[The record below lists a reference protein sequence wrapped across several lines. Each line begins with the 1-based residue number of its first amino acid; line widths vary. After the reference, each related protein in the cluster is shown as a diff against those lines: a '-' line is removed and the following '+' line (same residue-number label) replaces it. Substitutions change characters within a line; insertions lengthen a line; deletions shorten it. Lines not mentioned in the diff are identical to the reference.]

1 MIRVVT
7 VHAKTDR
14 WLDVQLGYLERH
26 IRSPFLIYGAM
37 NDFED
42 VRPLPYHLCA
52 TDLGDHAQSLNLLA
66 ERVLEEARDDDV
78 LLFIDGDAF
87 PVAPL
92 DERLAG
98 LLADKRLAAVR
109 RQENLGDPQ
118 PHPCFCATTVGL
130 WREIGGD
137 WSKGF
142 RWRNAEGDEVT
153 DVGANVLL
161 ALNERGIEW
170 TPLLRSNVRDLH
182 PVLFGVYAD
191 LVYHH
196 GGGFRAPYTRV
207 DDLEPV
213 RQKLLVEGRPVDRW
227 YKYMEV
233 RRQSSAENERLSE
246 LVFERLVSDPDFAQ
260 SLFLTR
266 EAPPPLASRASP

>member
-14 WLDVQLGYLERH
+14 WIDVQLGYLQRH
-26 IRSPFLIYGAM
+26 LRAQFLIYAAL
-37 NDFED
+37 NE
-42 VRPLPYHLCA
+42 VEQTRSLPYHHCA
-52 TDLGDHAQSLNLLA
+52 TDLGDHAQSLNALA
-66 ERVLEEARDDDV
+66 EQVLDEAPDDDV

-87 PVAPL
+87 PIAPL
-92 DERLAG
+92 DERLAA
-98 LLADKRLAAVR
+98 LLAEQRLVAAR
-109 RQENLGDPQ
+109 RSENLGDPQ

-137 WSKGF
+137 WSKGYT
-142 RWRNAEGDEVT
+142 WRNTEGVEVS

-161 ALNERGIEW
+161 ALRERGIEW

-207 DDLEPV
+207 DDLEPA
-213 RQKLLVEGRPVDRW
+213 RQKSLVKGRPVDGW

-233 RRQSSAENERLSE
+233 RLQSSAENERLSE
-246 LVFERLVSDPDFAQ
+246 LVFERLVSDADFAR

-266 EAPPPLASRASP
+266 EAPPPLTSRASP